1 MRLKQKN
8 FVKDNKK
15 VAIDLSKDNEYLVLQ
30 LRKNLLWL
38 WKYFDDFYIY

>member
-15 VAIDLSKDNEYLVLQ
+15 VAINLSKDNEYLVLQ
-30 LRKNLLWL
+30 RRKNLL
-38 WKYFDDFYIY
+38 